1 MASQWTPLL
10 GEGSQVAVL
19 AEPVHPHR
27 VRVCAPAV
35 PGEWVE
41 GFLVG
46 QASLLPD
53 YRHSPHMT

>member
-1 MASQWTPLL
+1 MRTECGP
-10 GEGSQVAVL
+10 
-19 AEPVHPHR
+19 
-27 VRVCAPAV
+27 CARV